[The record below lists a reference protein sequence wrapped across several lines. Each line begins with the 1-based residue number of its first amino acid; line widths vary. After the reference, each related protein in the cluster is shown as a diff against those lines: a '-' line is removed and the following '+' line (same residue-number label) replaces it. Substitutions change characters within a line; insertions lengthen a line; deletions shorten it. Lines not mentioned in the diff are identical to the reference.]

1 MPKTNHT
8 CLQKPNPS
16 RKTVPLNDSKSLASY
31 FFQWASCPPVQIG
44 VAWPV
49 HVEVALADVED
60 GLVVH
65 HEGAVRVLQGRVRR
79 QDGVVWLHHGRRH
92 LKYDEKV
99 DMI

>member
-1 MPKTNHT
+1 MVYPGAWGKLIHKKNLKSKTSCHN
-8 CLQKPNPS
+8 
-16 RKTVPLNDSKSLASY
+16 
-31 FFQWASCPPVQIG
+31 FFMDCPPVQIG
-44 VAWPV
+44 VARPV

-79 QDGVVWLHHGRRH
+79 QNGIVGLHNGCRH

-99 DMI
+99 DII